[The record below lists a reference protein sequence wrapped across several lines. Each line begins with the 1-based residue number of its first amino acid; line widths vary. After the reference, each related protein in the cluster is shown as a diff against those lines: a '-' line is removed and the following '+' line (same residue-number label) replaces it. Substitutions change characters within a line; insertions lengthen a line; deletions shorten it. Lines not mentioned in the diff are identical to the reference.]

1 MSVVISVVESALSAA
16 ARSMCSVARPV
27 SCSGVVCP
35 MSEIGRDRSIG
46 DQAAPHYGQDNGSN
60 FYNHLSRKDRKTQKL
75 LVGSTFVDPKAK
87 DQHHS
92 RGYVWRRG

>member
-1 MSVVISVVESALSAA
+1 MQG
-16 ARSMCSVARPV
+16 PD
-27 SCSGVVCP
+27 GTGNP
-35 MSEIGRDRSIG
+35 
-46 DQAAPHYGQDNGSN
+46 N
-60 FYNHLSRKDRKTQKL
+60 FYNAPSHKAKKTQKL